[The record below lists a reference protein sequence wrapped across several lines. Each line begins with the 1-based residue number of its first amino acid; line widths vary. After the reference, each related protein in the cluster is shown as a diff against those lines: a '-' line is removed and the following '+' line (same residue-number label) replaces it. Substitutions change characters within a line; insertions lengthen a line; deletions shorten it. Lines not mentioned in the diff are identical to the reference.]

1 MGRDGSGVRVASEES
16 IEITFAYRGVR
27 CRERIPLEPTAPN
40 LKRAARH
47 RAAIQV
53 AIENGTFDYAKT
65 FPRSPRRLQFLAHP
79 TLGHTVEKFL
89 GEFLASQK
97 GIVKAS
103 TLKDYRKIIDN
114 QVAPSALGPIPLAEL
129 DRAAIRKFCVG
140 LTAGNKRIA
149 NILSVLRLA
158 LAQAVQDNALQVN
171 VLDGWSYTKTERIRE
186 TDDVDVFTAEEQTN
200 VLAQLASRN
209 RNWFQFAFWTG
220 LRTSEMI
227 ALEWRD
233 IDFAAGTIRVV
244 RAETHAASEPEAP
257 KTKSSRRSVK
267 MLAPAR
273 EALLAQKEHTLMAG
287 ARVWHLNNDQAAREI
302 WKLGCRKAGV
312 RYRKPYQTRHT
323 YASMMLTAGESPMW
337 VAQQMG
343 HSDWG
348 MIRTVYGHFIPDS
361 HPNAGRA
368 AESMFG
374 AAANSAPA
382 ARSTAGHDAS

>member
-1 MGRDGSGVRVASEES
+1 MGRDGSGVRAASGES
-16 IEITFAYRGVR
+16 IEITFSYRGVR
-27 CRERIPLEPTAPN
+27 CRERLPLEPTAPN

-79 TLGHTVEKFL
+79 TQGQTVEKYL
-89 GEFLASQK
+89 GEFLAGQK

-103 TLKDYRKIIDN
+103 TLHDYRKIIDN
-114 QVAPSALGPIPLAEL
+114 QIAPSVLGPIALADL
-129 DRAAIRKFCVG
+129 DRAAIRKFCTG

-158 LAQAVQDNALQVN
+158 LAQAVQDNVLQVN
-171 VLDGWSYTKTERIRE
+171 VLDGWSYTKAEPIRE
-186 TDDVDVFTAEEQTN
+186 TDDVDVFTAEEQSK
-200 VLAQLASRN
+200 VLVQLAPRN

-233 IDFAAGTIRVV
+233 IDFAVGTIRVV

-257 KTKSSRRSVK
+257 KTKSSRRGVK

-273 EALLAQKEHTLMAG
+273 EALLAQKEHTLLAG
-287 ARVWHLNNDQAAREI
+287 ARVWHINNDQAAREI
-302 WKLGCRKAGV
+302 WKLACHKAGV

-361 HPNAGRA
+361 HPYAGRA
-368 AESMFG
+368 AETMFG
-374 AAANSAPA
+374 ATAKLNTAMQPP
-382 ARSTAGHDAS
+382 AGHSAG